1 MQIKIEVTS
10 DDASPEDCA
19 GLARLLTALYGQH
32 GRPEGV
38 AVDGAPAEPVEPPP
52 LVDGSVFAAPPPPA
66 AAAPP
71 PPAAGASDLDAEGF
85 PWDERIH
92 ASTKR
97 TNGDGTYARRR
108 NTPDDVWNAVRA
120 ELRALYPAP
129 GPHAMGPASASP
141 PPPPAAAPPPA
152 APPPPPAAGGAG
164 VSFPDL
170 MAKVTQMQGAGD
182 LPPEVMAECLR
193 MAGVLGV
200 PELARNP
207 EARARMWAAL
217 GT

>member
-38 AVDGAPAEPVEPPP
+38 AVDGAPSEPVPEPPP
-52 LVDGSVFAAPPPPA
+52 LVDGSVFAAPPPPP
-66 AAAPP
+66 AAAPPPPPPAP

-97 TNGDGTYARRR
+97 TNADGTFARRR

-120 ELRALYPAP
+120 ELRANHPAP
-129 GPHAMGPASASP
+129 GAYAMGAP
-141 PPPPAAAPPPA
+141 APPPA
-152 APPPPPAAGGAG
+152 APPPAAAGAE

-170 MAKVTQMQGAGD
+170 MAEITRRQGDGS
-182 LPPEVMAECLR
+182 LPPD
-193 MAGVLGV
+193 VLHACMQAASV
-200 PELARNP
+200 ASIPELARSP